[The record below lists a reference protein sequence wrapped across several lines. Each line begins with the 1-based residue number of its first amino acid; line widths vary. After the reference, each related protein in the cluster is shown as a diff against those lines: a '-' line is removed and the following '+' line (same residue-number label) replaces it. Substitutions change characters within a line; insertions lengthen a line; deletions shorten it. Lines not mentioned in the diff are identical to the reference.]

1 MVLNMFLNL
10 LLMLSLSVNAT
21 EPAKFSIL
29 EYRAPAPFAGVIF
42 DEKAMAKMLADY
54 DLAMYACDIKTDY
67 QLKIQKEEY
76 EFKLEDLRI
85 EHKALTD
92 EYDLFIMQKDK
103 EINILV
109 DSLKKTSP
117 RHKWL
122 YFAGG
127 ILIGTAGSYGVYR
140 AINEK

>member
-1 MVLNMFLNL
+1 MFLKL
-10 LLMLSLSVNAT
+10 LLMLTMTSHAT
-21 EPAKFSIL
+21 EPAKFTVL
-29 EYRAPAPFAGVIF
+29 EYKAPAPFAGVLF
-42 DEKAMAKMLADY
+42 DEYAMAQIMADY
-54 DLAMYACDIKTDY
+54 DILKYSCDIRTDY

-103 EINILV
+103 EINALAN
-109 DSLKKTSP
+109 SLKKTSP

-127 ILIGTAGSYGVYR
+127 ILVGTA
-140 AINEK
+140 A

>member
-1 MVLNMFLNL
+1 MFLKL
-10 LLMLSLSVNAT
+10 LLILSFTANAV
-21 EPAKFSIL
+21 EPAKFTIL
-29 EYRAPAPFAGVIF
+29 EYKASAPFTGVLF
-42 DEKAMAKMLADY
+42 NEKAMAKILSDY
-54 DLAMYACDIKTDY
+54 DLAIYARDIKTDY

-76 EFKLEDLRI
+76 DFKLENLKI
-85 EHKALTD
+85 EYKALTD

-103 EINILV
+103 EISILA

-127 ILIGTAGSYGVYR
+127 ILVGTATSYGTYKVL
-140 AINEK
+140 NER

>member
-1 MVLNMFLNL
+1 MFLNL
-10 LLMLSLSVNAT
+10 LLMLSLSANAT
-21 EPAKFSIL
+21 EPPKFTIL
-29 EYRAPAPFAGVIF
+29 EYKAPAPFAGVLF
-42 DEKAMAKMLADY
+42 DERAMAQMLSDY

-67 QLKIQKEEY
+67 QLRIQKEEY
-76 EFKLEDLRI
+76 EFKLEDLKI

-127 ILIGTAGSYGVYR
+127 ILVGTAASYGAYR
-140 AINEK
+140 ALK

>member
-1 MVLNMFLNL
+1 
-10 LLMLSLSVNAT
+10 MLSLSANAT
-21 EPAKFSIL
+21 EPAKFTIL
-29 EYRAPAPFAGVIF
+29 EYKAPAPFAGVLF
-42 DEKAMAKMLADY
+42 DETAMAKMLSDY

-76 EFKLEDLRI
+76 GFKLENLKI

-127 ILIGTAGSYGVYR
+127 ILIGTAASYGAYK
-140 AINEK
+140 ALND

>member
-1 MVLNMFLNL
+1 MFLNL
-10 LLMLSLSVNAT
+10 LLALSLSANAT

-29 EYRAPAPFAGVIF
+29 EYKAPAPFAGVLF
-42 DEKAMAKMLADY
+42 DETAMAKILSDY
-54 DLAMYACDIKTDY
+54 DLALYSCDIQTEY

-76 EFKLEDLRI
+76 DFKLENLKI

-117 RHKWL
+117 RYKWL
-122 YFAGG
+122 YFVGG
-127 ILIGTAGSYGVYR
+127 VVVGTAGTYGAYR